1 MLHLFTDSHFTR
13 IADMEEQEFEFALER
28 MYTMWERGTFFVK
41 AASLDEAI
49 EKAKQMVA
57 NDEASDAI
65 CDNFGFEPIHDTYEL
80 VDPSLVKGTATEELR
95 AWRSDTVVWSNATNV
110 KEV

>member
-1 MLHLFTDSHFTR
+1 
-13 IADMEEQEFEFALER
+13 
-28 MYTMWERGTFFVK
+28 
-41 AASLDEAI
+41 
-49 EKAKQMVA
+49 MVA